1 MKKLRVILA
10 LLLTSLNLYAVSV
23 QIPIT
28 TPWKTF
34 TNSDLIPVPPTAA
47 DFPELTYDFTTPGYL
62 KVRSEKGFWL
72 YNEIQIPSEYQT
84 RDLYFETGR
93 SSAAM
98 EIYVDGVLVQTH
110 GILFPKL
117 HINHVSNTIA
127 KIPEF
132 AKKDGK
138 VVIAIKCKTTVSDVD
153 FSQFT
158 FSNDE
163 RYVQVKTLQN
173 FLNCTIYTMMA
184 AICLFLGLYFFFQLF
199 GNKKDKSS
207 GYFSLA
213 LIAVSIYFW
222 DMSTDIL
229 ILPIHIQNT
238 FARYCLL
245 LSISGLVMFI
255 NSFFNRP
262 AKLLFTIAVSINLI
276 FLALYIY
283 ATTNSIFMNNL
294 FTISLAPIFGGIIYL
309 IVILVKNVK
318 KKDKNAAVLLAG
330 ISFGLLFGIHDII
343 YQAMG
348 KIPFAWLQG
357 FAFFFINISMFVVV
371 SLETFRNKQSINNFA
386 STTSEQKERLDL
398 IMAKARQLSIETM
411 SISNTLNESVA
422 SVAQAVE
429 ESASKT
435 DKIGEYINVQ
445 NQAVQNT
452 ASAIENLVS
461 SVNSVIKE
469 VNTEGEVVETTIN
482 ETKMMIEGVG
492 KVAKGIEN
500 AASFSSSLE
509 TITRKS
515 SDDVGKLV
523 LEIEAIKNSSAE
535 IINIVKAVSDFSRRT
550 NMLAMNASI
559 EAAHSGVAGKGF
571 SVIAH
576 EIKKLAE
583 ASNAQSEKITEIVTQ
598 IDENITAGFELSKN
612 IKKAMDN
619 VSRDANTTSNT
630 VNESVQGMEEQ
641 RIAGQRI
648 NDATVLMTES
658 ADNVKNETQ
667 RQNQFAQIVSMNM
680 DDLSKSATNA
690 NSAVKEIIENNQE
703 LLHQTAA
710 IRELAERTKDAAS
723 ELDKLIRGE

>member
-10 LLLTSLNLYAVSV
+10 LLLTSLNLYAASV

-34 TNSDLIPVPPTAA
+34 TNSDLIPVPPTPA

-110 GILFPKL
+110 GILIPKL

-127 KIPEF
+127 KIPES

-158 FSNDE
+158 FSNSE

-213 LIAVSIYFW
+213 LIAVAIYFW

-262 AKLLFTIAVSINLI
+262 AKLLFTIAVSINLL

-309 IVILVKNVK
+309 IVILIKNVK

-343 YQAMG
+343 YQAIG